1 LTTKSYARTGHLAY
15 LTINMTITSQVL
27 NTLIG
32 LVRFNMAT
40 VPCWIYF
47 RFTLE
52 TLFNTVEPNSV

>member
-1 LTTKSYARTGHLAY
+1 LTTESYARTGHLAY

-52 TLFNTVEPNSV
+52 TLF